1 MVKEPKKF
9 CVKNWDF
16 SVKKLE
22 AYWITNVGE
31 DGHPPFYFICWLRGT
46 DTKLN
51 RREAE

>member
-31 DGHPPFYFICWLRGT
+31 DDQLVILLFILAAG
-46 DTKLN
+46 
-51 RREAE
+51 